1 MIEISNLNVALAKLD
16 GTPETERNVVRGAVL
31 RRLHVAPGDIGG
43 VELRRR
49 SVDARKKSAVHL
61 TYTVRTM
68 LRGGEGAERALLAKL
83 ARRRDTRGIRSI
95 VPSTPML
102 PSRVAGSV
110 ERRPVVVGAGCAGL
124 FCALALASA
133 GLEPLLVER
142 GDDAA
147 RRTKAVERFNETG
160 ELDRHGLALRA
171 FDSAADTRRL
181 EQIEMPAIKARLTQ
195 ILTNTSCAATAP
207 VVAVVEVPLLDRVED
222 LLPLADDVLVV
233 AAPMALRRC
242 RAVGRGMTGAD
253 FDRRAAQQPSEEYLR
268 SHATDVIDNSGTAE
282 SLEAAVDAWWKG
294 ERARG

>member
-16 GTPETERNVVRGAVL
+16 GTPETERNVVRAAIL

-68 LRGGEGAERALLAKL
+68 LRGGEGAERVLLAKL
-83 ARRRDTRGIRSI
+83 ARRRDARGIRSI

-160 ELDRHGLALRA
+160 ELDPESNIQ
-171 FDSAADTRRL
+171 F
-181 EQIEMPAIKARLTQ
+181 
-195 ILTNTSCAATAP
+195 
-207 VVAVVEVPLLDRVED
+207 
-222 LLPLADDVLVV
+222 
-233 AAPMALRRC
+233 
-242 RAVGRGMTGAD
+242 GAGGAGT
-253 FDRRAAQQPSEEYLR
+253 FSERRAAAR
-268 SHATDVIDNSGTAE
+268 GRHALPPHHRAWRRGPCAD
-282 SLEAAVDAWWKG
+282 EARG
-294 ERARG
+294 HRARG

>member
-1 MIEISNLNVALAKLD
+1 MRTVFLAGGIASGKSTVARLLA
-16 GTPETERNVVRGAVL
+16 RRGAWLCDLDQVA
-31 RRLHVAPGDIGG
+31 RDVVAPGSEVLDQIA
-43 VELRRR
+43 VE
-49 SVDARKKSAVHL
+49 
-61 TYTVRTM
+61 
-68 LRGGEGAERALLAKL
+68 
-83 ARRRDTRGIRSI
+83 
-95 VPSTPML
+95 
-102 PSRVAGSV
+102 
-110 ERRPVVVGAGCAGL
+110 
-124 FCALALASA
+124 F
-133 GLEPLLVER
+133 
-142 GDDAA
+142 GDDLIDP
-147 RRTKAVERFNETG
+147 ETG

-268 SHATDVIDNSGTAE
+268 SHAADVIDNSGTAE